1 MTEKAI
7 QTLSKDKDGFFLF
20 IEGSKPDWAAHAN
33 DPIGMISDI
42 LAFDEA
48 VAKALQFAKKDGD
61 TMLIALTDHGNSGIS
76 IGNRNTTKGYNTTP
90 VSAYIDPLKKAKM
103 TLEGT
108 INKLKSD
115 LSNVEDVAKL
125 YGLDNLT
132 HDEKEKLKAAKRKW
146 M

>member
-1 MTEKAI
+1 
-7 QTLSKDKDGFFLF
+7 
-20 IEGSKPDWAAHAN
+20 
-33 DPIGMISDI
+33 
-42 LAFDEA
+42 
-48 VAKALQFAKKDGD
+48 
-61 TMLIALTDHGNSGIS
+61 
-76 IGNRNTTKGYNTTP
+76 
-90 VSAYIDPLKKAKM
+90 M

-132 HDEKEKLKAAKRKW
+132 HDEKKIKSGKRKW

>member
-1 MTEKAI
+1 
-7 QTLSKDKDGFFLF
+7 
-20 IEGSKPDWAAHAN
+20 
-33 DPIGMISDI
+33 
-42 LAFDEA
+42 
-48 VAKALQFAKKDGD
+48 
-61 TMLIALTDHGNSGIS
+61 
-76 IGNRNTTKGYNTTP
+76 
-90 VSAYIDPLKKAKM
+90 M

-132 HDEKEKLKAAKRKW
+132 HDEKKKLKAAKRKW

>member
-1 MTEKAI
+1 
-7 QTLSKDKDGFFLF
+7 
-20 IEGSKPDWAAHAN
+20 
-33 DPIGMISDI
+33 
-42 LAFDEA
+42 
-48 VAKALQFAKKDGD
+48 
-61 TMLIALTDHGNSGIS
+61 
-76 IGNRNTTKGYNTTP
+76 
-90 VSAYIDPLKKAKM
+90 M

-132 HDEKEKLKAAKRKW
+132 HDEKEQLKVAKRKW

>member
-1 MTEKAI
+1 
-7 QTLSKDKDGFFLF
+7 
-20 IEGSKPDWAAHAN
+20 
-33 DPIGMISDI
+33 MISDI

-132 HDEKEKLKAAKRKW
+132 HDEKKIKSGKRKW

>member
-1 MTEKAI
+1 
-7 QTLSKDKDGFFLF
+7 
-20 IEGSKPDWAAHAN
+20 
-33 DPIGMISDI
+33 
-42 LAFDEA
+42 
-48 VAKALQFAKKDGD
+48 
-61 TMLIALTDHGNSGIS
+61 
-76 IGNRNTTKGYNTTP
+76 
-90 VSAYIDPLKKAKM
+90 M

-132 HDEKEKLKAAKRKW
+132 HDEKLKAAKRKW

>member
-1 MTEKAI
+1 
-7 QTLSKDKDGFFLF
+7 
-20 IEGSKPDWAAHAN
+20 
-33 DPIGMISDI
+33 MISDV

-61 TMLIALTDHGNSGIS
+61 TMLIALTDRSNSGIS

-90 VSAYIDPLKKAKM
+90 VSVYIDPLKKAKM

-132 HDEKEKLKAAKRKW
+132 HDEKEQLKVAKRKW